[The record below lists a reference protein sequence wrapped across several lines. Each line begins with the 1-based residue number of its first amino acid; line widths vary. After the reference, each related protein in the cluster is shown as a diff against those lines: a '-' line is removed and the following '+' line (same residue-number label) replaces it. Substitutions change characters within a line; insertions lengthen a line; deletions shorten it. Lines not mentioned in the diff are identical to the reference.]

1 MMRSLYTSATG
12 MRAQQLNVDVIANN
26 LANVNTTGFKRS
38 QALFQDMLYE
48 RVRTPGASSGSGAN
62 IPTGIQVGLGTHLV
76 SVAKIFTPGKPQQT
90 GNQFD
95 VWIEGNGFFKLTKPD
110 GTEVYTQDG
119 AFRLNVDG
127 QVVNPDGYL
136 LDGVNNISEEATAVA
151 IAPDGTVSETVN
163 GTTSNKGQIKLYR
176 FVNPPGLLSEGSNL
190 FIPSSASGDATEG
203 TPGENGFG
211 SLRQGYLE
219 MSNVEVVTEMV
230 NLIVAQRA
238 YETNTKAIQA
248 SDEMLQQAN
257 NLRR

>member
-1 MMRSLYTSATG
+1 MMRALWAAATG

-26 LANVNTTGFKRS
+26 LANVNTAGYKRS
-38 QALFQDMLYE
+38 QATFQDLLYE
-48 RVRTPGASSGSGAN
+48 RMRTPGAATSGGAN
-62 IPTGIQVGLGTHLV
+62 IPSGIQIGLGTHLASV
-76 SVAKIFTPGKPQQT
+76 SKIFTAGKPQQT
-90 GNQFD
+90 GND
-95 VWIEGNGFFKLTKPD
+95 LDIWIEGNGFFKVTKPD
-110 GTEVYTQDG
+110 GTEAYTRDG
-119 AFRLNVDG
+119 AYRLNADG
-127 QVVNPDGYL
+127 QVVNIDGYKL
-136 LDGVNNISEEATAVA
+136 TGVDSISPQATAIS

-163 GTTSNKGQIKLYR
+163 GTANNKGQIKLYR
-176 FVNPPGLLSEGSNL
+176 FVNPAGLLSEGGNL
-190 FIPSSASGDATEG
+190 YLPSSASGDATEG
-203 TPGENGFG
+203 TAGTDGYG

>member
-12 MRAQQLNVDVIANN
+12 MRSEQVNVDVIANN
-26 LANVNTTGFKRS
+26 LANVNTTGYKRS
-38 QALFQDMLYE
+38 QALFQDLLYE
-48 RVRTPGASSGSGAN
+48 RVRTPGASSGGGAN
-62 IPTGIQVGLGTHLV
+62 LPTGIQLGLGTHLV
-76 SVAKIFTPGKPQQT
+76 SVAKIFTPGKPMQT

-95 VWIEGNGFFKLTKPD
+95 IWIEGNGFFKVTKPD
-110 GTEVYTQDG
+110 GTECYTQDG

-127 QVVNPDGYL
+127 QVVNADGYQL
-136 LDGVNNISEEATAVA
+136 EGVDSISVEATAVA

-163 GTTSNKGQIKLYR
+163 GVASDKGQIKLYR
-176 FVNPPGLLSEGSNL
+176 FVNPAGLLAEGSNL
-190 FIPSSASGDATEG
+190 FLPSSASGDATEG
-203 TPGENGFG
+203 TPGEEGMG

-219 MSNVEVVTEMV
+219 MSNVDVVTEMV

-238 YETNTKAIQA
+238 YEVNTKAIQA

>member
-26 LANVNTTGFKRS
+26 LANVNTTGYKRS
-38 QALFQDMLYE
+38 QALFQDLLYE
-48 RVRTPGASSGSGAN
+48 RVRTPGASSSGGAN
-62 IPTGIQVGLGTHLV
+62 LPTGIQVGLGTHLV
-76 SVAKIFTPGKPQQT
+76 SVAKVFTPGKPMQT

-95 VWIEGNGFFKLTKPD
+95 IWIEGDGFFKVTKPD
-110 GTEVYTQDG
+110 GTETYTEDG

-127 QVVNPDGYL
+127 QVVNADGYKL
-136 LDGVNNISEEATAVA
+136 EGVDNISVEATAVS

-163 GTTSNKGQIKLYR
+163 GVASNKGQIKLYR
-176 FVNPPGLLSEGSNL
+176 FQNPAGLLAEGSNL
-190 FIPSSASGDATEG
+190 FLPSSASGDATEG
-203 TPGENGFG
+203 TPGLLGMG

-238 YETNTKAIQA
+238 YEVNTKAIQA

>member
-1 MMRSLYTSATG
+1 MMRSLWSSATG

-38 QALFQDMLYE
+38 QALFQDLLYE
-48 RVRTPGASSGSGAN
+48 RMRTPGASSGSGAN

-76 SVAKIFTPGKPQQT
+76 SVAKIFTPGKPMQT

-95 VWIEGNGFFKLTKPD
+95 IWIEGAGFFKVTKPD
-110 GTEVYTQDG
+110 GTEAYTQDG

-127 QVVNPDGYL
+127 QVVTSDGYL
-136 LDGVNNISEEATAVA
+136 LDGVSNISVEATAVA

-163 GTTSNKGQIKLYR
+163 GVTSDKGAIKLFR
-176 FVNPPGLLSEGSNL
+176 FVNPPGLLSEGGNL
-190 FIPSSASGDATEG
+190 FLPSSASGDAQEG
-203 TPGENGFG
+203 TPGSDGYG

-238 YETNTKAIQA
+238 YEVNTKAIQA

>member
-1 MMRSLYTSATG
+1 MMRSLWASATG

-38 QALFQDMLYE
+38 QALFQDLLYE
-48 RVRTPGASSGSGAN
+48 RMRTPGASSGNGAN
-62 IPTGIQVGLGTHLV
+62 IPTGIQLGLGTHLV

-90 GNQFD
+90 GNEMD
-95 VWIEGNGFFKLTKPD
+95 VWIEGDGFFKVLKPD
-110 GTEVYTQDG
+110 GTEAYTGDG

-127 QVVNPDGYL
+127 QMVSADGYR
-136 LDGVNNISEEATAVA
+136 LDGVDTISVEATAVA

-163 GTTSNKGQIKLYR
+163 GTTSSKGQIKLFR
-176 FVNPPGLLSEGSNL
+176 FVNPAGLLSEGSNL
-190 FIPSSASGDATEG
+190 YLPSSASGDAQEG
-203 TPGENGFG
+203 AAGENGFG
-211 SLRQGYLE
+211 ALRQGYLE

-238 YETNTKAIQA
+238 YEVNTKAIQA